1 MLMRTLSNRRSKGQ
15 VMAEYIIASV
25 FLSLFVWYAIVGGSI
40 EGGKGGMLETD
51 VNVLGKG
58 AVLERTNSDYV
69 AMPGLIQAIHNKQ
82 ETFSD
87 EIYKP

>member
-1 MLMRTLSNRRSKGQ
+1 MNKLSNRQQKGQ

-25 FLSLFVWYAIVGGSI
+25 FLSLFVWYAIFGGSVD
-40 EGGKGGMLETD
+40 GTTGKGGMLETD

-58 AVLERTNSDYV
+58 AVLERTNSDNV
-69 AMPGLIQAIHNKQ
+69 AMPGLVQAIHHKQ
-82 ETFSD
+82 VTFSD